1 MEDLHKKITL
11 IVFLVLIA
19 HSGFP
24 QSKQLD
30 KAIDKGNFHTV
41 ERIVKAEIRKH
52 KKGEQFYNGPGS
64 GMQTSFNASCD
75 SIVNWLVSH
84 KHISSAAWDK
94 CVYKIAIYPGQLVIG
109 AVFQTKQGE
118 VEKCFHIRQ
127 GTTGQVNLFGWHP
140 KLLKSKN
147 ELRYIKM
154 MDCKGFVALQEA
166 NCREMRR

>member
-1 MEDLHKKITL
+1 MILQRLKLTAL
-11 IVFLVLIA
+11 LVFPVFY
-19 HSGFP
+19 GFSQP
-24 QSKQLD
+24 GHLE
-30 KAIDKGNFHTV
+30 KAIEKGNFHKV

-52 KKGEQFYNGPGS
+52 KKGELFYNGPGS
-64 GMQTSFNASCD
+64 GMQTSFNSSID

-84 KHISSAAWDK
+84 KHISAAAWDK
-94 CVYKIAIYPGQLVIG
+94 CVNKIAIYPGRLIIG

-118 VEKCFHIRQ
+118 VEKCFHIRE

-154 MDCKGFVALQEA
+154 TDCKGFVAQQEV